1 MLVNLSDY
9 SILELSYGI
18 VFIILL
24 FYFTKSYNINLL
36 QFLLVTSIVLI
47 IIYISIIKKEDLKNL
62 KNRVNIQNTNNKSI
76 L

>member
-36 QFLLVTSIVLI
+36 QLLLVTSIVLI
-47 IIYISIIKKEDLKNL
+47 IIYI
-62 KNRVNIQNTNNKSI
+62 
-76 L
+76 